1 MGLRQ
6 TFQLSGAPLLS
17 LKSTMASVH
26 RCVALEQLE
35 RRNAGT
41 IPSFKQRGG
50 GSGRGE
56 GAADTAREIQ
66 INGKNKKNVEALRIV
81 KTQ

>member
-1 MGLRQ
+1 MPGQFTVSSR
-6 TFQLSGAPLLS
+6 G
-17 LKSTMASVH
+17 
-26 RCVALEQLE
+26 
-35 RRNAGT
+35 
-41 IPSFKQRGG
+41 GG